1 MIELIKSKQ
10 DEIITKNLIRL
21 RKLDQSMLRFTRI
34 YRDENGNCQRDM
46 DSEEYSCIMTESKNE
61 QIFVSQNKISNKNLF
76 YFIDYGDVNVEHV
89 GPRYGP
95 MGGVELLFIAFKGRI
110 TKDDVS
116 VIISEQTTNWSQKI
130 EKFMINGNFIYFSM
144 PAFPYSKMNRVNAT
158 VNIYFKK
165 QKIHESTYLYTS
177 LLDRTYIY
185 RYQIYY
191 FYIFAFYFF
200 QKN

>member
-1 MIELIKSKQ
+1 
-10 DEIITKNLIRL
+10 
-21 RKLDQSMLRFTRI
+21 
-34 YRDENGNCQRDM
+34 
-46 DSEEYSCIMTESKNE
+46 
-61 QIFVSQNKISNKNLF
+61 
-76 YFIDYGDVNVEHV
+76 
-89 GPRYGP
+89 

-116 VIISEQTTNWSQKI
+116 VIISEQTTSWCQKI

-158 VNIYFKK
+158 VNIYFKN

-200 QKN
+200 SEELVNSNSDIDASMISNNLNHFHFDMLTDGCSVPLISQKTSKCKPKKRLNSK